1 MRTELLIDSLSARVR
16 LDGVIVA
23 ELTRPP
29 SCTNT
34 ARWETLAATWG
45 ALIQGAI
52 AAKVLA

>member
-1 MRTELLIDSLSARVR
+1 MRTELVIDSLSARVR
-16 LDGVIVA
+16 LDGVTVA

-45 ALIQGAI
+45 ALMQGAI
-52 AAKVLA
+52 ATMETT